1 MSAQIVD
8 TVTVYQGAQCKYYIV
23 NGKKYHLRF
32 PMEWAH
38 THKTF
43 ILNGGEYEDKSGPED
58 CGNCNAYGSIRG
70 VFIGYCGNCLQ
81 NYINTNEPRGRL
93 VAPGLSVGMLEND
106 DIWLQYPYMYNIPK
120 SEIGDEEGAEVTDE
134 GINLERLA
142 EAMCEAETEEV
153 DEQDRVSRQNAFC
166 ESRMDGCFEAEEA
179 EVEEAYVED
188 AEENIEYERQFWED
202 RGWEYDDDMRERVM
216 RVEELIV
223 DEEEETLCDNRH
235 DDVSVI
241 SDDDTISVYTE
252 PSELLDFP

>member
-23 NGKKYHLRF
+23 HGKKYHLRF

-81 NYINTNEPRGRL
+81 NYIETNEPRGRL
-93 VAPGLSVGMLEND
+93 VAPGLSVSMLEND
-106 DIWLQYPYMYNIPK
+106 DIWVQYPYMYNIPK

-142 EAMCEAETEEV
+142 QAMCEAETEEI
-153 DEQDRVSRQNAFC
+153 DEEDRLSRQHAFC
-166 ESRMDGCFEAEEA
+166 ELLNGRLEEA
-179 EVEEAYVED
+179 EVEEAEVED
-188 AEENIEYERQFWED
+188 AEVEDAEED
-202 RGWEYDDDMRERVM
+202 RGWEYEDDMRERVM
-216 RVEELIV
+216 RVEELEV
-223 DEEEETLCDNRH
+223 YEEQETVCDNRN
-235 DDVSVI
+235 DDVSLL
-241 SDDDTISVYTE
+241 SDDDTISID
-252 PSELLDFP
+252 S